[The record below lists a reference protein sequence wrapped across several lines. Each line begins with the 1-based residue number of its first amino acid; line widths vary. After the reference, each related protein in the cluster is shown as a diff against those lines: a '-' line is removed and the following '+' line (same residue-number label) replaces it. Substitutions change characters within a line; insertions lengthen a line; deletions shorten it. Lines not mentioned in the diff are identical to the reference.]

1 MSDILN
7 SLTILQDASV
17 GLVVLG
23 MLVIDP
29 IDRGSTVLGI
39 LACVSGLVGVALLN

>member
-1 MSDILN
+1 MSDLLN
-7 SLTILQDASV
+7 HLTILQNASV

-23 MLVIDP
+23 MLIINP
-29 IDRGSTVLGI
+29 IDRRSTAFGL

>member
-1 MSDILN
+1 MSDVLN
-7 SLTILQDASV
+7 HLTILQDASI

-23 MLVIDP
+23 MVVIDP
-29 IDRGSTVLGI
+29 IDRGSAVLGL